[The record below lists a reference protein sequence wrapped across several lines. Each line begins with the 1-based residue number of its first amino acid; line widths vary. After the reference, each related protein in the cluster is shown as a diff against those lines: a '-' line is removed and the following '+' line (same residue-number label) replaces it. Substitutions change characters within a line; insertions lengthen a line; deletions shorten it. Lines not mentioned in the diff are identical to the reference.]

1 MKTQQKIKLAE
12 KIFAEINQAI
22 LETKSMILVDIRNSQ
37 FLKKLKLIEEKW
49 TK

>member
-1 MKTQQKIKLAE
+1 MKPQQKVKIAE

-22 LETKSMILVDIRNSQ
+22 LETKSMKPVEIRDSQ